1 MFTFDSKLTMAC
13 SAAVLAL
20 AMTACSSSSDDD
32 APVASNVPE
41 VVEPEV
47 VEPEVVEPEPTDLE
61 KAQTAASMAMDAAK
75 TASDD
80 AEADAVEAEM
90 AVMNLATHQTN
101 GMAKMYADQ
110 ARKAADYAMAE
121 YMKAK
126 AASDG
131 ANAADATLS
140 SALEGKINA
149 EAAKTVADGH
159 AVTADEKGAMAT
171 ERALMELMID
181 GTMKMVGTTTIDAKA
196 GALSK
201 TADDATELTGL
212 LKDLNPEHSD
222 AVVAG
227 VPFGVATDP
236 DADTEY
242 VQGVAPRSFAIGKTL
257 DSSDDTARLMIVTKY
272 SGSKQVKVYARSTAD
287 TFAGDQTGTKLGY
300 FSSAVGAPLTTDDK
314 KLKGLGVY
322 TRVGIDE
329 TLEESDQVP
338 AADATTFESKTVYS
352 HDATPMD
359 LMDPLTYYVVHEKSE
374 VGGITTYTYR
384 VVDVLVESSD
394 DITEGIVDPLGA
406 QVTATITEAADYEHI
421 HFGVWAGLGEADK
434 KGAQTIA
441 DLGIGFVQNFS
452 KEGMTSIGGDKED
465 MPNSGSATYEGDW
478 VAAVQSMDVDGDDG
492 SISLQYGTSELT
504 ANFAK
509 GTIAADLANLA
520 DLEGT
525 IAGNAFSGTKATVKA
540 NTLDLDA
547 TGTFTGEF
555 SGGFYGASAAEAG
568 GVFDFSS
575 AKEGAF
581 RGSFGG
587 NK

>member
-1 MFTFDSKLTMAC
+1 MFKLNSKLTMAC

-20 AMTACSSSSDDD
+20 AMAACSSSSDDNP
-32 APVASNVPE
+32 PVTSSTPPPVGDGGPDP
-41 VVEPEV
+41 VL
-47 VEPEVVEPEPTDLE
+47 TDIE
-61 KAQTAASMAMDAAK
+61 KAQAAASMAMDAAK

-80 AEADAVEAEM
+80 AEADTVEAET

-121 YMKAK
+121 YTKAK
-126 AASDG
+126 AASDA

-149 EAAKTVADGH
+149 ETAKTMADGH

-171 ERALMELMID
+171 DRAAMELMID

-201 TADDATELTGL
+201 TADGATELTGL
-212 LKDLNPEHSD
+212 LGKDSQPTHTD
-222 AVVAG
+222 APVPLVDFAAVAD
-227 VPFGVATDP
+227 AP
-236 DADTEY
+236 DTAY
-242 VQGVAPRSFAIGKTL
+242 VQAVAERSFGIGKTL

-272 SGSKQVKVYARSTAD
+272 SASKHVKVYSREVASAT
-287 TFAGDQTGTKLGY
+287 GELMGTKLGY
-300 FSSAVGAPLTTDDK
+300 HTSANAGDGVTNDQK
-314 KLKGLGVY
+314 MKGLGVY
-322 TRVGIDE
+322 VLAVNVTGTADA
-329 TLEESDQVP
+329 LEASDQVP
-338 AADATTFESKTVYS
+338 DAAADTFESKTVYS
-352 HDATPMD
+352 HEATH
-359 LMDPLTYYVVHEKSE
+359 YVVHEESK
-374 VGGITTYTYR
+374 VGGTTTYIYR
-384 VVDVLVESSD
+384 PVSVLVNSLNANNDGTPE
-394 DITEGIVDPLGA
+394 LG

-421 HFGVWAGLGEADK
+421 HFGVWAGLGTAAKD
-434 KGAQTIA
+434 GSQTIA

-452 KEGMTSIGGDKED
+452 KEGMTSVGGDKED

-492 SISLQYGTSELT
+492 AISLRSGASELT

-525 IAGNAFSGTKATVKA
+525 IAGNAFSGTKATVKT

-587 NK
+587 DKK